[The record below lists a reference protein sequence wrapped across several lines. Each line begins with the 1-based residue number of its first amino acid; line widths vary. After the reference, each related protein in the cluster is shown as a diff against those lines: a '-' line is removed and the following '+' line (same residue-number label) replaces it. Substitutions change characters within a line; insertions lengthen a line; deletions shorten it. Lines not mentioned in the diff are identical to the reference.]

1 MLLACAQA
9 AAAAPVAQPRII
21 NGYAAPGAWPAQT
34 SVRFTT
40 TTASYLCGG
49 TLVSA
54 RWVLTAG
61 HCVADPQGNGQVV
74 WASTLLFVP
83 GYRSGVAPFGA
94 YAATRSGAP
103 PLWAFEGDISYDIGA
118 KFRDGRLSHNLLPA
132 PLEQIEVDARCVD
145 GLVPSATLRASS
157 GRTPVS

>member
-1 MLLACAQA
+1 MRTSPRTDIPPRLRSPRLIVLTVALLLAGAQA

-61 HCVADPQGNGQVV
+61 HCVDDEAGNVLPASAFNNIRIGGTTRTNGEAAVVDEVQRHPSFSQVADPSGDAPRYDV
-74 WASTLLFVP
+74 ALLHL
-83 GYRSGVAPFGA
+83 AA
-94 YAATRSGAP
+94 AATKEPMRIVG
-103 PLWAFEGDISYDIGA
+103 
-118 KFRDGRLSHNLLPA
+118 
-132 PLEQIEVDARCVD
+132 
-145 GLVPSATLRASS
+145 
-157 GRTPVS
+157 